1 MFGVVRCSCKL
12 ICVMSACMMVV
23 MMNRVF
29 PFSVGII
36 NIMIIKSRLKYIA
49 IRINKCWCLIF
60 AKNKFEDY
68 EMVTIYSYLK
78 SMIPNVLL
86 VVVYFT

>member
-1 MFGVVRCSCKL
+1 
-12 ICVMSACMMVV
+12 MSACMMVV

-49 IRINKCWCLIF
+49 IRINKCRCLIF
-60 AKNKFEDY
+60 ANNKFEDY
-68 EMVTIYSYLK
+68 EMVTIYS
-78 SMIPNVLL
+78 
-86 VVVYFT
+86 